1 MSDKSVGIRELK
13 QNASAVVARVR
24 AGDSLVV
31 TDRGVPVARLVPL
44 GDLGLDDR
52 VATGQATPPSMT
64 INDMLQGIPEQ
75 DSGVPLTNILQ
86 ELRDDNRL

>member
-13 QNASAVVARVR
+13 QNASAVVAKVR
-24 AGDSLVV
+24 AGDSLLV

-75 DSGVPLTNILQ
+75 ASGVPLTNILQ

>member
-1 MSDKSVGIRELK
+1 MAHKSVGIRELK

-64 INDMLQGIPEQ
+64 IDDMLRGMPTEA
-75 DSGVPLTNILQ
+75 SGVPLSTTLQ
-86 ELRDDNRL
+86 ELRDDARP

>member
-1 MSDKSVGIRELK
+1 MSGKSVGIRELK

-64 INDMLQGIPEQ
+64 INDMLQGVPEQ
-75 DSGVPLTNILQ
+75 PSGVQLTTILQ

>member
-1 MSDKSVGIRELK
+1 MSYKSVGIRELK
-13 QNASAVVARVR
+13 QNASAVVAKVR

-44 GDLGLDDR
+44 GDLGLDEL
-52 VATGQATPPSMT
+52 VATGQATPPSMA
-64 INDMLQGIPEQ
+64 IDEILQGIPTKV
-75 DSGVPLTNILQ
+75 SGAPLSTILH